1 MLSLRFPNNGIKSKV
16 FVRKI
21 GFKLHVMRLNHVE
34 LLYTFVLRFLYI
46 KAVRKGGGRPWPS
59 PLQGRSAAARALAEA
74 ALARSQAAV
83 VAPAVSPQ
91 RRGAHGGTVCGH
103 DTRPP
108 ARCFPSAAAPTGGA
122 VANDAQCCHLRK
134 GDDGQRKGVAGA
146 RVVALATPSYSP
158 PSLRA
163 RVARSDWR
171 SFAAE
176 IHHVDTA
183 IEEDA

>member
-1 MLSLRFPNNGIKSKV
+1 MLPLRFPNSGIRSKV

-34 LLYTFVLRFLYI
+34 LFYAFVLRFLY
-46 KAVRKGGGRPWPS
+46 KG
-59 PLQGRSAAARALAEA
+59 EA

-108 ARCFPSAAAPTGGA
+108 ARCFPSAAAPTGGRSPTA
-122 VANDAQCCHLRK
+122 HNAATYARATTAK
-134 GDDGQRKGVAGA
+134 GKG
-146 RVVALATPSYSP
+146 
-158 PSLRA
+158 
-163 RVARSDWR
+163 
-171 SFAAE
+171 
-176 IHHVDTA
+176 
-183 IEEDA
+183 